1 MRACKLSVV
10 QVRAWPT
17 IGERQAPV
25 GSNTKTRIL
34 VADNDARVRSALQT
48 LLQQEAEQIQVRESA
63 DLDSLATQVKEF
75 RPDLVLLDWE
85 LPGRPAAA
93 LLLALHRLD
102 YHPSVIVLST
112 RPELEQDARNVGADG
127 FVCKG
132 DSPERL
138 LQVFRDLV
146 QRSKTRTN

>member
-1 MRACKLSVV
+1 M
-10 QVRAWPT
+10 
-17 IGERQAPV
+17 
-25 GSNTKTRIL
+25 GSNTRTRIL

-48 LLQQEAEQIQVRESA
+48 LLRQEPGQIQMRESA
-63 DLDSLATQVKEF
+63 DLDSLATQVREF

-102 YHPSVIVLST
+102 HHPSVIVLST
-112 RPELEQDARNVGADG
+112 RPELEQDARSVGADG

-138 LQVFRDLV
+138 LQVLRGLV
-146 QRSKTRTN
+146 QKSKARIN

>member
-1 MRACKLSVV
+1 M
-10 QVRAWPT
+10 
-17 IGERQAPV
+17 
-25 GSNTKTRIL
+25 GSNTRTRIL

-48 LLQQEAEQIQVRESA
+48 LLRQEPGQIQMRESA
-63 DLDSLATQVKEF
+63 DFDSLAAEVQEF
-75 RPDLVLLDWE
+75 KPDLVLLDWE

-102 YHPSVIVLST
+102 YHPRVIVLST
-112 RPELEQDARNVGADG
+112 RPELEQGARDIGADG

-138 LQVFRDLV
+138 LHVFRGLV
-146 QRSKTRTN
+146 QDSKALVN

>member
-1 MRACKLSVV
+1 MR
-10 QVRAWPT
+10 
-17 IGERQAPV
+17 
-25 GSNTKTRIL
+25 SNTRTRIL

-48 LLQQEAEQIQVRESA
+48 LLRQEPGQIQVRESA
-63 DLDSLATQVKEF
+63 DLDSLAAQVREF

-93 LLLALHRLD
+93 LLLALHSLD

-112 RPELEQDARNVGADG
+112 RPELEQDAWDVGADG

-138 LQVFRDLV
+138 LQVFRGLV
-146 QRSKTRTN
+146 QDSKASIN

>member
-1 MRACKLSVV
+1 M
-10 QVRAWPT
+10 
-17 IGERQAPV
+17 
-25 GSNTKTRIL
+25 
-34 VADNDARVRSALQT
+34 
-48 LLQQEAEQIQVRESA
+48 RESA
-63 DLDSLATQVKEF
+63 DLDSLATQVREF

-102 YHPSVIVLST
+102 HHPSVIVLST
-112 RPELEQDARNVGADG
+112 RPELEQDARSVGADG

-138 LQVFRDLV
+138 LQVLRGLV
-146 QRSKTRTN
+146 QKSKARIN

>member
-1 MRACKLSVV
+1 MQILL
-10 QVRAWPT
+10 
-17 IGERQAPV
+17 RQEP
-25 GSNTKTRIL
+25 G
-34 VADNDARVRSALQT
+34 
-48 LLQQEAEQIQVRESA
+48 QIQVRESA

-102 YHPSVIVLST
+102 YHPCVIVLST
-112 RPELEQDARNVGADG
+112 RPELEQDALNVGADG

-138 LQVFRDLV
+138 LHVLRDLV
-146 QRSKTRTN
+146 QDSKIRTIQEQGEEI

>member
-1 MRACKLSVV
+1 M
-10 QVRAWPT
+10 
-17 IGERQAPV
+17 
-25 GSNTKTRIL
+25 

-48 LLQQEAEQIQVRESA
+48 LLQQEPGQIQVRESA
-63 DLDSLATQVKEF
+63 DLDSLATQVWEF

-93 LLLALHRLD
+93 LLVALHRLD

-138 LQVFRDLV
+138 LQVFRGLV
-146 QRSKTRTN
+146 QDSRTRSN